1 MSKLR
6 AFTMPKWGIEMSEG
20 TIAEWMVAE
29 GGAFAKGDILTLI
42 ETDKITNEV
51 EAEFEGSLARVL
63 VGPGNTV
70 PVGALLAVFAT
81 GDADAAEVDAFIAG
95 FVPADTR
102 MASAAGAPAPSAPA
116 PVAAVAST
124 IADDLAISPAARRH
138 AEAQGIAVDGIAG
151 RGRDGRIT
159 LQDVMLAERPIAF
172 APADGAVSIEPLGQS
187 LGQAFASPLAKRLA
201 VLHGVDI
208 GAVQGSGPRG
218 RVSKADILKTIP
230 APVAKQPEPIAAT
243 PAAPYQAMTDDG
255 PFEAT
260 RMSGMRKAIARQL
273 TYSKQTVPHFYL
285 RFSAQLDA
293 VLHLRQMAKQATGSA
308 PSINDYLVR
317 AAALALIEHPD
328 VNIQVE
334 GDEIRRFAQA
344 NISIAVETPK
354 GLVTPVIRGA
364 EGKTVAQISSEIK
377 ALAERARAGKL
388 QADEMRGGGFSV
400 SNLGMFGV
408 ESFDAIINPP
418 QGAILAVGA
427 GIRRPIDANHAVAF
441 ATMVS
446 LSISFDHRAIDG
458 AVGARFGQ
466 TLKALIEEPARL
478 TA

>member
-1 MSKLR
+1 
-6 AFTMPKWGIEMSEG
+6 
-20 TIAEWMVAE
+20 
-29 GGAFAKGDILTLI
+29 
-42 ETDKITNEV
+42 
-51 EAEFEGSLARVL
+51 
-63 VGPGNTV
+63 
-70 PVGALLAVFAT
+70 
-81 GDADAAEVDAFIAG
+81 
-95 FVPADTR
+95 
-102 MASAAGAPAPSAPA
+102 
-116 PVAAVAST
+116 
-124 IADDLAISPAARRH
+124 
-138 AEAQGIAVDGIAG
+138 
-151 RGRDGRIT
+151 
-159 LQDVMLAERPIAF
+159 
-172 APADGAVSIEPLGQS
+172 
-187 LGQAFASPLAKRLA
+187 
-201 VLHGVDI
+201 
-208 GAVQGSGPRG
+208 
-218 RVSKADILKTIP
+218 
-230 APVAKQPEPIAAT
+230 
-243 PAAPYQAMTDDG
+243 
-255 PFEAT
+255 
-260 RMSGMRKAIARQL
+260 
-273 TYSKQTVPHFYL
+273 
-285 RFSAQLDA
+285 
-293 VLHLRQMAKQATGSA
+293 MAKQATGSA